1 MHATDR
7 EVGFTELLGKPI
19 DLPAGVAEHDGLC
32 DGQTAD
38 SGRHRHIQLSAVIP
52 RSLVRLK
59 DDSRVV

>member
-32 DGQTAD
+32 DGQTAG
-38 SGRHRHIQLSAVIP
+38 SGRHRHVQL
-52 RSLVRLK
+52 L
-59 DDSRVV
+59 